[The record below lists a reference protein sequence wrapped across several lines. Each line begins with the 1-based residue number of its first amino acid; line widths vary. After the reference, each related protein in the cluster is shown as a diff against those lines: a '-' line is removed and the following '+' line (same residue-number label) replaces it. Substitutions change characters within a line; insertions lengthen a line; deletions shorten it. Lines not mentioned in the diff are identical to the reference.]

1 METLTNIALD
11 IPVPST
17 SEDTPAPSALETLI
31 SVTPSA
37 AVKIQELMT
46 KQGDAVYGLR
56 MSVLAGGCSGFQYQ
70 MALEET
76 PTDNDQVFTSNGIKV
91 FVDNKSAR
99 YLAGVQVDYKHGLM
113 ESGFNITNPNAQ
125 ATCGCGQSFR

>member
-1 METLTNIALD
+1 MDTLTNITL
-11 IPVPST
+11 
-17 SEDTPAPSALETLI
+17 DTPTPIASDTLI
-31 SVTPSA
+31 NVTPA
-37 AVKIQELMT
+37 AAAKIRELMA
-46 KQGDAVYGLR
+46 QEGDAEYGLR
-56 MSVLAGGCSGFQYQ
+56 MRVLAGGCSGFQYQ

-91 FVDNKSAR
+91 FVDNKSAM
-99 YLAGVQVDYKHGLM
+99 YLAGVQVDYKNTLM

>member
-1 METLTNIALD
+1 METLTNI
-11 IPVPST
+11 SM
-17 SEDTPAPSALETLI
+17 DTPAPTASDTLI
-31 SVTPSA
+31 HVTPA
-37 AVKIQELMT
+37 AATKIQELMAKEGGT
-46 KQGDAVYGLR
+46 EYGLR

-76 PTDNDQVFTSNGIKV
+76 PTDKDQVFTSNGIKV
-91 FVDNKSAR
+91 FVDNKSAL
-99 YLAGVQVDYKHGLM
+99 YLAGVQVDYHNGLM